1 MPPARPWT
9 DEYTL
14 LCERCGYVIEG
25 LPKEGA
31 CPECGTPIAESLP
44 ERRRSIAGQ
53 APLRIALSDVRHP
66 IRSLDTMA
74 IEDRCARHGT
84 TMRLLASAAIG
95 LWCVPVAL
103 VFTVQR
109 EREFSGFAD
118 ALVDGLSGAMVLFG
132 GTILLLGVAW
142 ASLEFLT
149 WVESTGLQVIS
160 RQRRTR
166 ITPAIASS
174 VCARGSVGW
183 LLGAVLSHVPLWVA
197 TLLWIAL
204 SRSHDH
210 GDYESPALPGWAWS
224 PVELAPLLAL
234 AALIAGFLFFET
246 FAWLGL
252 RRLKYANRARPHQI
266 PASGAEP

>member
-25 LPKEGA
+25 LPTDGA
-31 CPECGTPIAESLP
+31 CPECGKPIAESLP

-53 APLRIALSDVRHP
+53 APLRIALSDVRRP

-74 IEDRCARHGT
+74 IEDRCVRHGT

-103 VFTVQR
+103 IFAVQR
-109 EREFSGFAD
+109 ESGSGLAD
-118 ALVDGLSGAMVLFG
+118 VLIDGVSRAMVLFG
-132 GTILLLGVAW
+132 AITLLLGVTW

-149 WVESTGLQVIS
+149 WVESRGLQVIS

-166 ITPAIASS
+166 ITPAIASC

-197 TLLWIAL
+197 TLLWITL

-210 GDYESPALPGWAWS
+210 GDYESPALPGWAWT

-234 AALIAGFLFFET
+234 VALIAGFLFFET

-252 RRLKYANRARPHQI
+252 RRLKYANRARPGDVKTG
-266 PASGAEP
+266 SFDS